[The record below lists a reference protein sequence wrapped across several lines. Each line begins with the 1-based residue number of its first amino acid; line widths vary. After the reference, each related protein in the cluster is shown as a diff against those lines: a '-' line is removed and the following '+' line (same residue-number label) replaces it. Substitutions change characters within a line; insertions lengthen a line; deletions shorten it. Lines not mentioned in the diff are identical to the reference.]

1 MENAVY
7 LGRALFDVVNAII
20 ELYETSNDPS
30 TDLQRVHIKLD
41 YVQRISVNL
50 NMEENITNTIGRAV
64 SVLTRIENNN
74 LNHERYRAMLQR
86 DGRRGRPLYDISQEQ
101 LSYLLER
108 GFHVRDVAYILRASI
123 RTVERRMFSFGLSV
137 ARKFSSFEMNM
148 LRAFPKVK
156 QFYWFTSSS
165 YDKFLATI
173 FHLVAH

>member
-7 LGRALFDVVNAII
+7 LSRGFLEVVNAI

-30 TDLQRVHIKLD
+30 TDLQRVLVKLD

-86 DGRRGRPLYDISQEQ
+86 DGRRGRQLYDISQEQ
-101 LSYLLER
+101 LYLLER
-108 GFHVRDVAYILRASI
+108 GFHVRDVAI
-123 RTVERRMFSFGLSV
+123 
-137 ARKFSSFEMNM
+137 
-148 LRAFPKVK
+148 
-156 QFYWFTSSS
+156 
-165 YDKFLATI
+165 FLE
-173 FHLVAH
+173 

>member
-7 LGRALFDVVNAII
+7 LSRALFDVVNAI

-30 TDLQRVHIKLD
+30 TDLQRVLIKLD

-50 NMEENITNTIGRAV
+50 NIEGNITNTIGRAV

-101 LSYLLER
+101 LSYLQER
-108 GFHVRDVAYILRASI
+108 GFHVRDVAYILGVNT

-137 ARKFSSFEMNM
+137 ARGKFSSFEMNM

-173 FHLVAH
+173 FHSVAH

>member
-7 LGRALFDVVNAII
+7 LSRALFDVVNAI
-20 ELYETSNDPS
+20 ELYETSSDPS
-30 TDLQRVHIKLD
+30 TDLQRVLIKLD

-108 GFHVRDVAYILRASI
+108 GFHVRDVAYILGVST
-123 RTVERRMFSFGLSV
+123 RTVERRMSSFGLSV

-156 QFYWFTSSS
+156 QFYWFTSSL